1 MRTPFAAVFT
11 PFEDASARINSSHE
25 PMPDF
30 VLSDLNRALGPVCI
44 CARLIA
50 GRLQL
55 GERRVTATFTSRSVT
70 CLVTAEERPDA
81 EQKGKAA

>member
-11 PFEDASARINSSHE
+11 PFEDASARISSARE

-30 VLSDLNRALGPVCI
+30 VLSDLDRALGPVCI
-44 CARLIA
+44 CACLIA

-55 GERRVTATFTSRSVT
+55 GERRVIGTFVS
-70 CLVTAEERPDA
+70 
-81 EQKGKAA
+81 